1 MPCCGK
7 MRQQLPSGT
16 RPQLGRVPIPASA
29 VTPQRRAAIQTPMH
43 FEYVG
48 ETGLTAIG
56 PITGRRYRFG
66 GPGARVAVDPRDAPL
81 LRAVPRLRQ
90 VPSPES

>member
-7 MRQQLPSGT
+7 LRQQLPSGT
-16 RPQLGRVPIPASA
+16 RPQPGRVPIAAST
-29 VTPQRRAAIQTPMH
+29 VTPQRRAVIETPIQ

-56 PITGRRYRFG
+56 PITGRRYRFTS
-66 GPGARVAVDPRDAPL
+66 PGARVPVDPRDAPS
-81 LRAVPRLRQ
+81 LRAVPRLHQ
-90 VPSPES
+90 VSSPES